1 MEKCT
6 TEENIGDLGTKA
18 LDEKRHNYLVKK
30 LGMANL
36 EDYRDES
43 RVASIGHGLHLAGG
57 NQGAIFIALGV
68 LFQAIGANAVRAS
81 AEDLQDDLVDI
92 ESSWWP
98 LQVIMIVF
106 LLGAFCGSCCT
117 WKLMESTQKQ
127 TNKKGTQTCVTYTW
141 WTKCPRFVI
150 RASLGDSLFD

>member
-1 MEKCT
+1 
-6 TEENIGDLGTKA
+6 
-18 LDEKRHNYLVKK
+18 
-30 LGMANL
+30 MANL
-36 EDYRDES
+36 EDYKDES

-81 AEDLQDDLVDI
+81 AEDLQDDLVYI

-141 WTKCPRFVI
+141 WTKCPRFVVAG
-150 RASLGDSLFD
+150 RDGALEE